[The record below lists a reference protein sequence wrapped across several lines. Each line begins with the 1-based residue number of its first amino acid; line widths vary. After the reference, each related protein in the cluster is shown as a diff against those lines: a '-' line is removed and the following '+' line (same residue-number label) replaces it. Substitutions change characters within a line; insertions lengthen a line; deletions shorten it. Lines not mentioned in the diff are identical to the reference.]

1 MAKNLADLTGAR
13 TTKHSNGNG
22 HGKAKGLRFNRFFT
36 PPGSHAYD
44 LVEWERRTASITG
57 EKGQVI
63 FEQKDVEVPRSWSQ
77 LAINVVAQKYFRG
90 SPGSPERETSVRQI
104 IDRVVD
110 TIANWGRQGSYFAT
124 EDDAANWAEEL
135 RFLLVTQH
143 ASFNSPVWFNIGI
156 PSRSQQA
163 SACFINSVQ
172 DSMES
177 ILDLAKTEGMLF
189 KFGSGTGT
197 NLSVL
202 RSSKEQL
209 SGGGTASGP
218 VSFMKGYD
226 SFAGSIKSGGTTR
239 RAAKMVILN
248 ADHPDVVDF
257 IHSKAEEEKKAW
269 ALIEAGYN
277 AGFNVPG
284 GAYDSVQFQNANHSV
299 RVTDDFMRA
308 VIDDKEWKTK
318 AVVGGRTVDTYKARD
333 LWREIAD
340 AAWICG
346 DPGLQFDTTIQD
358 WNVVPNTGRINATNP
373 CSEFVFLDDT
383 ACNLLSLNLMKFQT
397 AQGTFDVE
405 RLQRAVDVCF
415 TGQEILVSNAS
426 YPTQAIGKNS
436 EALRPL
442 GLGYANI
449 GALLMSMGLAYDS
462 DEGRRFAGAIT
473 AIMTGRAFAQ
483 SARMAQVKC
492 PFSEYAKNREPML
505 SVMEKHRAAAHQL
518 TTSPESADVIQGAK
532 DTWDE
537 AVKLGRA
544 HGYRNAQATVL
555 APTGCLVGDTLVI
568 TDRGLVRLQGLGDP
582 NGDKWQSL
590 DTQVATDQ
598 GPQKATKFFVNGAE
612 PVVTVETSRGYR
624 IQGTTTHRIKVVDS
638 DGQWTWRRLSDLRSG
653 DRVPMMLGGMVGEPT
668 EVQLPPLPDAY
679 WTSDQNTFVPRRMTA
694 DLAELIGYFMG
705 DGSLH
710 TKGIRVCVTSG
721 DRDVVDHLT
730 GLGESLFGLKA
741 AVTQKRGYTEVAF
754 NSVRLVLWWEA
765 CGFAKRVPVAD
776 HRGKGYVVHVPEA
789 VLHAN
794 DPAVYSAFVRG
805 LFEADGTVSS
815 GYVSFTTTTEQF
827 SRDVQAILLAL
838 GFVSTRKVDA
848 PGKGSWGSSPRYVLR
863 LLNQSVSGLFGK
875 SVGFISERKLALV
888 APVDH
893 PQAARYD
900 HIPLSQEMVHRLAP
914 ENDRLRQILMMAIHR
929 HGAVSRRSAT
939 QLLERTGSAE
949 LKQMLSFFY
958 DSVEKAELGEEQLT
972 YDLSVPENV
981 TYVANG
987 FVSHNT
993 IGLMMDCDTTGI
1005 EPDLALV
1012 KYKKLVGGGLL
1023 KIVNTT
1029 VPAALRKLG
1038 YDEVKVK
1045 EIVEYIDENDTI
1057 EGAPHLQDE
1066 HLKVFDCAF
1075 KPVKGA
1081 RSIAPMGHV
1090 RMMAAVQPFIS
1101 GSMSKTVNLPTDATV
1116 DDIQQ
1121 TYVESWKLG
1130 LKCIA
1135 IYRDGCKRSQP
1146 LSTSLDKEKK
1156 ATAPVDVEYRAV
1168 RRKLPD
1174 ERKAVTHK
1182 FDIGGHEGYLTVGLY
1197 EDGMPG
1203 ELFVTMAKEGST
1215 ISGLMDAFA
1224 TQTSYALQFG
1234 VPLKFMVDKFS
1245 HMRFEPSGFTKNK
1258 EIPIAKSIVDYIFR
1272 WMASHFLPVEE
1283 QDEAG
1288 VIRRDDAPA
1297 PIAGR
1302 AQGAPSENPK
1312 PVTTEFKVIA
1322 APSNIQKLAFVNT
1335 GDAPACADCGAITVR
1350 SGSCYKCLNCGAT
1363 TGCS

>member
-1 MAKNLADLTGAR
+1 MAKNLTDIASSRPIKNG
-13 TTKHSNGNG
+13 HGNG
-22 HGKAKGLRFNRFFT
+22 HGSRTKGLRFGRFFT

-44 LVEWERRTASITG
+44 LVEWERRTAAITG

-63 FEQKDVEVPRSWSQ
+63 FEQKDVEVPRQWSQ

-90 SPGSPERETSVRQI
+90 NPGSPERETSVRQI

-110 TIANWGRQGSYFAT
+110 TLRKWGKEGAYFAT
-124 EDDAANWAEEL
+124 DEDADNWAEEL
-135 RFLLVTQH
+135 RYLLVTQH
-143 ASFNSPVWFNIGI
+143 ASFNSPVWFNIGV
-156 PSRSQQA
+156 PGRAQQA
-163 SACFINSVQ
+163 SACFINSVN

-257 IHSKAEEEKKAW
+257 IKSKAQEEKKAW
-269 ALIEAGYN
+269 ALIDAGYN

-299 RVTDDFMRA
+299 RVNDDFMRA
-308 VIDDKEWKTK
+308 VIDDKEWKTR
-318 AVVGGRTVDTYKARD
+318 AVVGGRTIDTYKARD
-333 LWREIAD
+333 LWKEIAD

-346 DPGLQFDTTIQD
+346 DPGLQFDSTIQD

-397 AQGTFDVE
+397 ERGAFDVE
-405 RLQRAVDVCF
+405 RFQRAVDITF

-426 YPTQAIGKNS
+426 YPTPQIAKNS
-436 EALRPL
+436 DALRPL

-483 SARMAQVKC
+483 SARMAQVKG

-505 SVMEKHRAAAHQL
+505 RVMEKHRAAALQL
-518 TTSPESADVIQGAK
+518 TTSPESAQVVDAARA
-532 DTWDE
+532 TWNE

-555 APTGCLVGDTLVI
+555 APTG
-568 TDRGLVRLQGLGDP
+568 
-582 NGDKWQSL
+582 
-590 DTQVATDQ
+590 
-598 GPQKATKFFVNGAE
+598 
-612 PVVTVETSRGYR
+612 
-624 IQGTTTHRIKVVDS
+624 
-638 DGQWTWRRLSDLRSG
+638 
-653 DRVPMMLGGMVGEPT
+653 
-668 EVQLPPLPDAY
+668 
-679 WTSDQNTFVPRRMTA
+679 
-694 DLAELIGYFMG
+694 
-705 DGSLH
+705 
-710 TKGIRVCVTSG
+710 
-721 DRDVVDHLT
+721 
-730 GLGESLFGLKA
+730 
-741 AVTQKRGYTEVAF
+741 
-754 NSVRLVLWWEA
+754 
-765 CGFAKRVPVAD
+765 
-776 HRGKGYVVHVPEA
+776 
-789 VLHAN
+789 
-794 DPAVYSAFVRG
+794 
-805 LFEADGTVSS
+805 
-815 GYVSFTTTTEQF
+815 
-827 SRDVQAILLAL
+827 
-838 GFVSTRKVDA
+838 
-848 PGKGSWGSSPRYVLR
+848 
-863 LLNQSVSGLFGK
+863 
-875 SVGFISERKLALV
+875 
-888 APVDH
+888 
-893 PQAARYD
+893 
-900 HIPLSQEMVHRLAP
+900 
-914 ENDRLRQILMMAIHR
+914 
-929 HGAVSRRSAT
+929 
-939 QLLERTGSAE
+939 
-949 LKQMLSFFY
+949 
-958 DSVEKAELGEEQLT
+958 
-972 YDLSVPENV
+972 
-981 TYVANG
+981 
-987 FVSHNT
+987 T

-1038 YDEVKVK
+1038 YDEIKVK

-1075 KPVKGA
+1075 KPVKGT

-1101 GSMSKTVNLPTDATV
+1101 GSMSKTVNLPTEATIE
-1116 DDIQQ
+1116 DIQQ
-1121 TYVESWKLG
+1121 TYMESWKIG

-1156 ATAPVDVEYRAV
+1156 KDVPTDGEPKAV

-1182 FDIGGHEGYLTVGLY
+1182 FDVGGHEGYLTVGLY
-1197 EDGMPG
+1197 EDGTPG

-1272 WMASHFLPVEE
+1272 WMASHFLPVED
-1283 QDEAG
+1283 QDEVG
-1288 VIRRDDAPA
+1288 IIRREETPA
-1297 PIAGR
+1297 PIAD
-1302 AQGAPSENPK
+1302 PK
-1312 PVTTEFKVIA
+1312 PPARSADDSRDAEFKVIA
-1322 APSNIQKLAFVNT
+1322 GPAANKTANGIQKLAFVNT
-1335 GDAPACADCGAITVR
+1335 GDAPACPDCGAITVR

>member
-13 TTKHSNGNG
+13 PAKNGNG
-22 HGKAKGLRFNRFFT
+22 HGSKAKGLHFGRFFT
-36 PPGSHAYD
+36 PPGSHAFD
-44 LVEWERRTASITG
+44 LVEWDRRTAAITG

-90 SPGSPERETSVRQI
+90 SLGSPERETSVRQI

-110 TIANWGRQGSYFAT
+110 TIAKWGREGGYFAT
-124 EDDAANWAEEL
+124 EEDAENWAEEL

-177 ILDLAKTEGMLF
+177 ILDLVKTEGMLF

-197 NLSVL
+197 NLSIL

-248 ADHPDVVDF
+248 ADHPDVLDF
-257 IHSKAEEEKKAW
+257 IRSKAEEEKKAW

-308 VIDDKEWKTK
+308 VLDDKEWKTK
-318 AVVGGRTVDTYKARD
+318 AVVDGRTIETHKARD
-333 LWREIAD
+333 MWREIAD

-383 ACNLLSLNLMKFQT
+383 ACNLLSLNLMKFQND
-397 AQGTFDVE
+397 QGTFDVE
-405 RLQRAVDVCF
+405 RFQHAVDVCF

-426 YPTQAIGKNS
+426 YPTPAIGKNS

-473 AIMTGRAFAQ
+473 SIMTGRAFAQ
-483 SARMAQVKC
+483 SARMAQVKG
-492 PFSEYAKNREPML
+492 PFSEYSKNREPML
-505 SVMEKHRAAAHQL
+505 RVMEKHRAAAYQL
-518 TTSPESADVIQGAK
+518 STSQEAAEVVTAAQT
-532 DTWDE
+532 TWDD

-555 APTGCLVGDTLVI
+555 APTG
-568 TDRGLVRLQGLGDP
+568 
-582 NGDKWQSL
+582 
-590 DTQVATDQ
+590 
-598 GPQKATKFFVNGAE
+598 
-612 PVVTVETSRGYR
+612 
-624 IQGTTTHRIKVVDS
+624 
-638 DGQWTWRRLSDLRSG
+638 
-653 DRVPMMLGGMVGEPT
+653 
-668 EVQLPPLPDAY
+668 
-679 WTSDQNTFVPRRMTA
+679 
-694 DLAELIGYFMG
+694 
-705 DGSLH
+705 
-710 TKGIRVCVTSG
+710 
-721 DRDVVDHLT
+721 
-730 GLGESLFGLKA
+730 
-741 AVTQKRGYTEVAF
+741 
-754 NSVRLVLWWEA
+754 
-765 CGFAKRVPVAD
+765 
-776 HRGKGYVVHVPEA
+776 
-789 VLHAN
+789 
-794 DPAVYSAFVRG
+794 
-805 LFEADGTVSS
+805 
-815 GYVSFTTTTEQF
+815 
-827 SRDVQAILLAL
+827 
-838 GFVSTRKVDA
+838 
-848 PGKGSWGSSPRYVLR
+848 
-863 LLNQSVSGLFGK
+863 
-875 SVGFISERKLALV
+875 
-888 APVDH
+888 
-893 PQAARYD
+893 
-900 HIPLSQEMVHRLAP
+900 
-914 ENDRLRQILMMAIHR
+914 
-929 HGAVSRRSAT
+929 
-939 QLLERTGSAE
+939 
-949 LKQMLSFFY
+949 
-958 DSVEKAELGEEQLT
+958 
-972 YDLSVPENV
+972 
-981 TYVANG
+981 
-987 FVSHNT
+987 T

-1023 KIVNTT
+1023 KIVNNT

-1038 YDEVKVK
+1038 YDEIKVK

-1075 KPVKGA
+1075 KPVKGT

-1116 DDIQQ
+1116 EDIQQ

-1146 LSTSLDKEKK
+1146 LSTSMDKEKK
-1156 ATAPVDVEYRAV
+1156 DAAPQEVEYRAV

-1174 ERKAVTHK
+1174 ERKALTHK
-1182 FDIGGHEGYLTVGLY
+1182 FDIAGHEGYLTVGLY

-1245 HMRFEPSGFTKNK
+1245 HMRFEPSGFTKNR

-1272 WMASHFLPVEE
+1272 WMASHFLPVED

-1288 VIRRDDAPA
+1288 VIRRDDPA
-1297 PIAGR
+1297 AS
-1302 AQGAPSENPK
+1302 SEPK
-1312 PVTTEFKVIA
+1312 AIQPEFKVIA
-1322 APSNIQKLAFVNT
+1322 STAPKTINGTATQKITFVNT